1 MTDKKRI
8 LISGASIAG
17 PTLAYWL
24 NDFGFEVT
32 VVERAPSLRMGGQ
45 NIDIKGSAQRIA
57 AIMGIEDAI
66 LAANTGEIGLRF
78 VNEKNQVKAELPKEA
93 GFTAELEILRG
104 DISKILYKLTRKDV
118 HYIFGDFIIGLEQD
132 NEKVNVMFDSGKTE
146 VFDLVIAADG
156 IRSRTRSLMF
166 GDEPNIEF
174 IGLYTAYLTISKSDT
189 DDKWARW
196 CNGINSKAI
205 LIRPDNVGTTRVSLT
220 FLSPDLG
227 YEKLSVKEQKEL
239 LKSKFSNMGWEAPRI
254 LKELDQVDEL
264 YFDGV
269 GQIKAPRWTNGRF
282 AMVGDAAYCPTLVT
296 GMGTGLAMIGAYVL
310 AGELARHAD
319 HEKAFKAYEQLLRP
333 IVKKILDLPPG
344 VPWMAHPK
352 TRTGIALLNFALS
365 IYGSKPVNALKKLFS
380 GKPKDKYDDG
390 IVLPD
395 YQALL

>member
-174 IGLYTAYLTISKSDT
+174 IGLYTAYLTIPKSDT

-333 IVKKILDLPPG
+333 IVKKIQDLPPG

>member
-1 MTDKKRI
+1 
-8 LISGASIAG
+8 
-17 PTLAYWL
+17 
-24 NDFGFEVT
+24 
-32 VVERAPSLRMGGQ
+32 
-45 NIDIKGSAQRIA
+45 
-57 AIMGIEDAI
+57 
-66 LAANTGEIGLRF
+66 
-78 VNEKNQVKAELPKEA
+78 
-93 GFTAELEILRG
+93 
-104 DISKILYKLTRKDV
+104 
-118 HYIFGDFIIGLEQD
+118 
-132 NEKVNVMFDSGKTE
+132 
-146 VFDLVIAADG
+146 
-156 IRSRTRSLMF
+156 
-166 GDEPNIEF
+166 
-174 IGLYTAYLTISKSDT
+174 
-189 DDKWARW
+189 
-196 CNGINSKAI
+196 
-205 LIRPDNVGTTRVSLT
+205 
-220 FLSPDLG
+220 
-227 YEKLSVKEQKEL
+227 
-239 LKSKFSNMGWEAPRI
+239 MGWEAPRI

-333 IVKKILDLPPG
+333 IVKKIQDLPPG